1 MCPHATKTE
10 FTPHS
15 ICILRRVSP
24 RMNTEPITQS
34 PARQG
39 NVARNSIASILLA
52 NQKKK
57 LQNEVESLIAGI
69 AEPEQE
75 ARGKKA
81 RKSSVPTTAPAPKTS
96 ASPPKSQNSG
106 KPAKPLEQ
114 TLLQSALE
122 KRRIRPIPAAPPAA
136 AQAKIELADE
146 KVARQAKTVAAA
158 SKKPKLP
165 GEKRWW
171 VQKGRKAVLLN
182 AEQMAAAYSQ
192 GLLRISSVR
201 VREENGTEWHPITRF
216 LHEFSWEAELGH
228 PDAPPTAAQLQ
239 AWKRLGQR

>member
-1 MCPHATKTE
+1 
-10 FTPHS
+10 
-15 ICILRRVSP
+15 
-24 RMNTEPITQS
+24 MNTEPITQS
-34 PARQG
+34 PTTQG

-75 ARGKKA
+75 ARSKKA
-81 RKSSVPTTAPAPKTS
+81 RKSPVPTTAPAPKTS
-96 ASPPKSQNSG
+96 ASPPKPQNSG
-106 KPAKPLEQ
+106 KPAKLLEQ
-114 TLLQSALE
+114 TLLQSAME
-122 KRRIRPIPAAPPAA
+122 KRRIRPIPAAPSAA

-146 KVARQAKTVAAA
+146 KVACQAKNAAA
-158 SKKPKLP
+158 RKKPKLP

-171 VQKGRKAVLLN
+171 VQNGQKAVLLN

-192 GLLRISSVR
+192 GLLRVPSVR

>member
-1 MCPHATKTE
+1 MK
-10 FTPHS
+10 
-15 ICILRRVSP
+15 I
-24 RMNTEPITQS
+24 EPIAPNSTT
-34 PARQG
+34 QG
-39 NVARNSIASILLA
+39 NVARTSIASILLA

-57 LQNEVESLIAGI
+57 LQSEVESLIAGI
-69 AEPEQE
+69 ATPEQE

-81 RKSSVPTTAPAPKTS
+81 QKPSLPTTASSPKTS
-96 ASPPKSQNSG
+96 PSSPKPQSTR

-122 KRRIRPIPAAPPAA
+122 KRRIRPIVSQPQAALPV
-136 AQAKIELADE
+136 KMELADE
-146 KVARQAKTVAAA
+146 KVARVPKNAAA
-158 SKKPKLP
+158 TSKKPKLP

-171 VQKGRKAVLLN
+171 VQNGQKAVLLN

-192 GLLRISSVR
+192 GLLRVPSVR
-201 VREENGTEWHPITRF
+201 VREEQGTEWHPITRF